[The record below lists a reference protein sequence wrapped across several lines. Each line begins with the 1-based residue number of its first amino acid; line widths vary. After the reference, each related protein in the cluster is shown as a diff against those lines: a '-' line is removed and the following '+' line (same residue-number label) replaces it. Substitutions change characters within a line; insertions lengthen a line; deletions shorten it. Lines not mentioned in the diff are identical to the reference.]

1 MDTHASIHVQEEESS
16 TLSVGNAF
24 APLVTGM
31 VPLVSFAPILKSGR
45 LQDWHAFALTVIGMV
60 KLALSVQ
67 PIKYGSQLQ

>member
-1 MDTHASIHVQEEESS
+1 MGTRALIHVQEAESS
-16 TLSVGNAF
+16 TLSVDNAF
-24 APLVTGM
+24 ALLVTGM
-31 VPLVSFAPILKSGR
+31 VLLVSFAPILKSGR